1 MVRGESAVMSGFKD
15 QIAHDIAAVFHNA
28 DEFADFMD
36 VEYNGKSYNIPVV
49 IDSEIAKDRK
59 KTVKDNAEGIYTVD
73 ITAFMSFEDLGI
85 VPRKETEIKIGGVEY
100 SIVNVAFDAGEITLD
115 LEMLDE

>member
-15 QIAHDIAAVFHNA
+15 QIARDIAAVFHNA

-36 VEYNGKSYNIPVV
+36 VEYNGKIYNIPVV

-59 KTVKDNAEGIYTVD
+59 KTAKDNAEGIYTID
-73 ITAFMSFEDLGI
+73 ITAFMSFEDLEI

-100 SIVNVAFDAGEITLD
+100 SIVNVAFDAGEITLE
-115 LEMLDE
+115 LELLDE

>member
-1 MVRGESAVMSGFKD
+1 MSGFKD
-15 QIAHDIAAVFHNA
+15 QIARDIAAVFHNA

-59 KTVKDNAEGIYTVD
+59 KTAKDNAEGIYTVD

-85 VPRKETEIKIGGVEY
+85 VPRKETKIKIGGVEY
-100 SIVNVAFDAGEITLD
+100 SIVNVAFDAGEITLE
-115 LEMLDE
+115 LELLDE

>member
-1 MVRGESAVMSGFKD
+1 MSGFKD
-15 QIAHDIAAVFHNA
+15 QIVRDIAAVFQNA
-28 DEFADFMD
+28 EEFADFMD
-36 VEYNGKSYNIPVV
+36 VEYNGKNYNIPVV

-59 KTVKDNAEGIYTVD
+59 KSVKDNSEGVYSVD
-73 ITAFMSFEDLGI
+73 ITAFISFKDLGI

-100 SIVNVAFDAGEITLD
+100 SIVNVAFDVGEITLD

>member
-1 MVRGESAVMSGFKD
+1 MSGFKD
-15 QIAHDIAAVFHNA
+15 QIARDIAAVFHNA

-36 VEYNGKSYNIPVV
+36 VEYNGKIYNIPVV

-59 KTVKDNAEGIYTVD
+59 KTAKDNAEGIYTVD
-73 ITAFMSFEDLGI
+73 ITAFMSFKNLGI